1 MTIETGFD
9 AMVASTRENNPPWP
23 LGDEAC
29 VARRSWVVQGDW
41 LHPCEVGGKRTWVH
55 SADLHHRHPGVFRLL
70 CLRAQKLGVQL
81 LAERRKSLKPARD
94 CRRAVWLPMIALN
107 VALALPVSA
116 EPVNAK
122 SSELGQSTATVGDDQ
137 HGHVTL
143 MAMPSSPERSH
154 PLAALSSVPSIK
166 GTGHRTSQEIASLL
180 QARLLAANEAPFD
193 VQRVT
198 QALGGYYSRFPEV
211 RELFAYLK
219 RHEWSLMYQP
229 NAYQTSVKGTQF
241 KVDSIVVAF
250 DPAIGAQFKFN
261 RGCVD
266 KPAFCYASPADV
278 LLHELLHVKTVL
290 EEAKVGRVEALA
302 AMGSGVY
309 PYRHE
314 YRTIEQEKQLYL
326 TMRRVDQ
333 KPRPLRS
340 EHRGQA
346 VAVACVTCLQ

>member
-1 MTIETGFD
+1 MVSSVNETSPPRPLDD
-9 AMVASTRENNPPWP
+9 AAT
-23 LGDEAC
+23 D
-29 VARRSWVVQGDW
+29 ARRSWIVNGDW
-41 LHPCEVGGKRTWVH
+41 LHPCEVGGRRTWVH
-55 SADLHHRHPGVFRLL
+55 SADLQNRRPGMFRLL
-70 CLRAQKLGVQL
+70 CLRAQALGVQL
-81 LAERRKSLKPARD
+81 LVERRKSPTCAPS
-94 CRRAVWLPMIALN
+94 CRRAAWLPMIALN
-107 VALALPVSA
+107 VALALPVNA
-116 EPVNAK
+116 EPVNVK
-122 SSELGQSTATVGDDQ
+122 LSELGHSATHNGDDSQ
-137 HGHVTL
+137 GHVTL
-143 MAMPSSPERSH
+143 MAMPSSPEQSH
-154 PLAALSSVPSIK
+154 PLQALPSMPPLQETRSIA
-166 GTGHRTSQEIASLL
+166 SQEIAALF
-180 QARLLAANEAPFD
+180 QTRLLAADEAPFD
-193 VQRVT
+193 VQRVS
-198 QALGGYYSRFPEV
+198 QALGEYYSRFPQV

-219 RHEWSLMYQP
+219 HHEWSMIYQSDT
-229 NAYQTSVKGTQF
+229 YQTSVKGTRF

-290 EEAKVGRVEALA
+290 EESKAGRVEALA

-309 PYRHE
+309 PYQHE